1 MAEQRDGFIPSNDTG
16 PCLRARQAS
25 AGAWIDSFRI
35 KNWWPTR
42 PAVTES
48 ARTNDSAGTTDQ
60 RRRLF
65 VIASDEPYHQAL
77 FEALEAL
84 CSVQT
89 LAPRIGWRGWLP
101 SFGRRRRTCDLP
113 RGAFSRHRWLV
124 RILAPLVER
133 RLLAAYGR
141 ADALIITDP
150 HSWPYAI
157 HYRRLASVI
166 TYLVSDDYA
175 AYPHVRLDQE
185 HDLVRHADLILP
197 VSRRLAEVLQARYRI
212 EASRIRIVPNGIPAS
227 WLPAEP
233 PTERS
238 VPPAQRPALPVDLVP
253 ADFRPLIGIIG
264 VFGSR
269 IDLGPIVAAHDA
281 LPQLRWL
288 FVGPVRR
295 QLPGLAHLQSS
306 PRCRFLGPLP
316 YERLQPCFAT
326 LDAAVLPLTDGDI
339 NPCSSPVRFF
349 SQLPTGQPILYTG
362 TCAQIAETPHLAYH
376 CADGQA
382 LTATLERLA
391 AAGFQDGRAAER
403 HRFAT
408 GCTWPRRAEATAA
421 ALEAVLEARRRP
433 AAR

>member
-1 MAEQRDGFIPSNDTG
+1 MPD
-16 PCLRARQAS
+16 
-25 AGAWIDSFRI
+25 
-35 KNWWPTR
+35 PTR
-42 PAVTES
+42 
-48 ARTNDSAGTTDQ
+48 TTDQ
-60 RRRLF
+60 LQRLF
-65 VIASDEPYHQAL
+65 VVGSEEPYHQAL
-77 FEALEAL
+77 FQALETI
-84 CSVQT
+84 CTVQS
-89 LAPRIGWRGWLP
+89 LAPRLSWRGWLP
-101 SFGRRRRTCDLP
+101 GFGRRRRTCDLP

-124 RILAPLVER
+124 RMLAPLVQR
-133 RLLAAYGR
+133 RLLATYGK

-157 HYRRLASVI
+157 HYRAITSVVA
-166 TYLVSDDYA
+166 YLVSDDYA

-185 HDLVRHADLILP
+185 QDLVRHADLILP
-197 VSRRLAEVLQARYRI
+197 VSQRLAEVIRARYRLDT
-212 EASRIRIVPNGIPAS
+212 SRFHIIPNGIPSS

-233 PTERS
+233 PPGL
-238 VPPAQRPALPVDLVP
+238 PPQPPQRPALPADLVP

-264 VFGSR
+264 VIGSR
-269 IDLGPIVAAHDA
+269 VDLLPIVAAHDA

-295 QLPGLAHLQSS
+295 QVSGLAHLQRS
-306 PRCRFLGPLP
+306 PRCRFLGAMP
-316 YERLQPCFAT
+316 YSELQTCFAT

-362 TCAQIAETPHLAYH
+362 TCAQIAETPHLAEH

-391 AAGFQDGRAAER
+391 ASGFQDGRAAER

-408 GCTWPRRAEATAA
+408 GCTWEKRAEAVAE
-421 ALEAVLEARRRP
+421 ALEAALQAVRRGPTDPGRRRSGP
-433 AAR
+433 